1 MAYRGSLNVAEVPTG
16 IVSPGSIAFDI
27 DGVIADTMTLFLDIA
42 RDEFAIEGVRYED
55 IRCYNLADCIDI
67 DREVIDRI
75 IVRILDGDYQAPLN
89 ALPGAPEVLGRL
101 VQRCRQLLLVTARP
115 YIGPIGEFIRRL
127 LPAEVDGMEIVT
139 TGSFDAKA
147 EVLRQRRMT
156 HFVEDRLET
165 CLMLNAAGI
174 TPVLFAQP
182 WNRSPHPFIEVSSW
196 GEIEELI
203 RW

>member
-1 MAYRGSLNVAEVPTG
+1 MTGRNLLNTARMPAG
-16 IVSPGSIAFDI
+16 IIAPESIAFDI

-42 RDEFAIEGVRYED
+42 RDEFAINGIRYED
-55 IRCYNLADCIDI
+55 LHCYNLVDCVDI
-67 DREVIDRI
+67 DHAVIDSI
-75 IVRILDGDYQAPLN
+75 LAQILDGGYRAPLHPI
-89 ALPGAPEVLGRL
+89 PGAPDVLERL
-101 VQRCRQLLLVTARP
+101 ARRSGQLLLVTARP
-115 YIGPIGEFIRRL
+115 YLGPIGEFIRRL
-127 LPAEVDGMEIVT
+127 LPADVNDTEIVT
-139 TGSFDAKA
+139 TGSFDGKA
-147 EVLRQRRMT
+147 EVLQKRRIT

-165 CLMLNAAGI
+165 CLTLNAVGI

>member
-127 LPAEVDGMEIVT
+127 LAAEVDGMEIVT

>member
-1 MAYRGSLNVAEVPTG
+1 MAYRGSLNVAEGPTG

-196 GEIEELI
+196 GEIVELI

>member
-1 MAYRGSLNVAEVPTG
+1 MTYRSSPNVAQAPAGMVAPEL
-16 IVSPGSIAFDI
+16 IAFDI
-27 DGVIADTMTLFLDIA
+27 DGVVADTMTLFLDIA

-55 IRCYNLADCIDI
+55 IRCYNLADCVDL

-75 IVRILDGDYQAPLN
+75 IVRILDGGYRAPLKPI
-89 ALPGAPEVLGRL
+89 PGAPEVLERL
-101 VQRCRQLLLVTARP
+101 TRRCGQVLLVTARP
-115 YIGPIGEFIRRL
+115 YIGPIGDFIRNL
-127 LPAEVDGMEIVT
+127 LPNGLNGMEIVT

-147 EVLRQRRMT
+147 GVLQRRRIT

-165 CLMLNAAGI
+165 CFTLNAAGI

-196 GEIEELI
+196 WEIEELI